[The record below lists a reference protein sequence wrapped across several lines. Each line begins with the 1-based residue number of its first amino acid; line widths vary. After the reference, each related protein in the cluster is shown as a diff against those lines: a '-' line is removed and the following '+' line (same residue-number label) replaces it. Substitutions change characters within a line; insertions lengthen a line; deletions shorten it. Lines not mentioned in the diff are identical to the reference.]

1 MAKSHLIL
9 VSLTAGLLTLAGCQS
24 RTHVERVEPGTT
36 QGLATVNQLDFKDY
50 QITAEGLINKLLAS
64 GRLDAHAT
72 DGPAVMMVSTIRNST
87 MQHIDTQL
95 LTQRITIALD
105 QSEKVVTTTAHSGRG
120 AIDPATVES
129 RNLPNSDIYDPSTVQ
144 RRGTAIAANLSLA
157 GEITQ
162 LTRREGRRSESYF
175 MIYMTVT
182 DLRTGLAVW
191 QDAEEIVKQGTRTRF
206 GF

>member
-1 MAKSHLIL
+1 MSRILI
-9 VSLTAGLLTLAGCQS
+9 VSLAAGALVLAGCQS

-36 QGLATVNQLDFKDY
+36 QGLATVDRLDFKDY
-50 QITAEGLINKLLAS
+50 QMTAEGLINKLLAS
-64 GRLDAHAT
+64 GRLDGHAAES
-72 DGPAVMMVSTIRNST
+72 PAVMMVSTIRNST

-105 QSEKVVTTTAHSGRG
+105 KSEKVVTTTAHTARG
-120 AIDPATVES
+120 AIDPGTVES
-129 RNLPNSDIYDPSTVQ
+129 RNLPNADIYDPSTLQ

-162 LTRREGRRSESYF
+162 LTRKEGRRSESYF

-206 GF
+206 GL

>member
-1 MAKSHLIL
+1 MFRIL
-9 VSLTAGLLTLAGCQS
+9 FISLAAVGVVALAGCQS
-24 RTHVERVEPGTT
+24 RTHVERVEGDST
-36 QGLATVNQLDFKDY
+36 QGLATVDQLDFKDY
-50 QITAEGLINKLLAS
+50 QIAAEGLINKLLSS
-64 GRLDAHAT
+64 GRLDPHAE
-72 DGPAVMMVSTIRNST
+72 DEPAIMMVSTIRNSS

-105 QSEKVVTTTAHSGRG
+105 KSEKVMTTTAHSGRG
-120 AIDPATVES
+120 AMDGATAES
-129 RNLPNSDIYDPSTVQ
+129 RDLPNSELYDPTTTQ
-144 RRGTAIAANLSLA
+144 RQGTAIAADLSLA

-162 LTRREGRRSESYF
+162 LTREEGRRSESYF

-182 DLRTGLAVW
+182 DLRTGLAIW

>member
-1 MAKSHLIL
+1 MSRIL
-9 VSLTAGLLTLAGCQS
+9 LFSLAVGALVLAGCQS

-36 QGLATVNQLDFKDY
+36 QGLATVDQLDFKDY
-50 QITAEGLINKLLAS
+50 QITAEGLINKMLSS
-64 GRLDAHAT
+64 GRLDPHAE

-95 LTQRITIALD
+95 LTQRVTIALD
-105 QSEKVVTTTAHSGRG
+105 KSEKVVTTTAHSARG
-120 AIDPATVES
+120 AIDPGTAES
-129 RNLPNSDIYDPSTVQ
+129 RDLPNSEMYDPSTLQ
-144 RRGTAIAANLSLA
+144 RSGTAIAADLSLA

-162 LTRREGRRSESYF
+162 LTRKEGRRSESYF

-206 GF
+206 GL